1 MPSFAQLEYLL
12 AVDTHRHFGRAAK
25 ACHIT
30 QPTLS
35 AGIAKLEEELGIALF
50 DRSVQPIMPTSDAIA
65 VIEQAR
71 TVIAEFAKISVLA
84 AGSSREIVGKIS
96 IGVIPTLSSYLI
108 PLFLEEFAGTY
119 PKLQIEIREMTTG
132 EITEALARESIDVG
146 ILALPIEGSALQTIS
161 LFNEPFYLYV
171 HEDHEYA
178 KRKSI
183 DPTELDGREMWLLEE
198 GHCFRNQVLQACKLR
213 GKRPALSNVRFES
226 GSLETLKRLV
236 ARGLGYTLVPHLAI
250 ALAGESDESAKVIK
264 FTKPMPAR
272 EIGLIFRRLQ
282 LKRPAIEALAV
293 AVKKNLPRSL
303 IAAGQGVDILGI
315 DAKT

>member
-12 AVDTHRHFGRAAK
+12 SVDTHRHFGRAAK
-25 ACHIT
+25 ACHVT

-35 AGIAKLEEELGIALF
+35 AGLAKLEAELGVVLF
-50 DRSVQPIMPTSDAIA
+50 DRSMQPIVPTSDALA

-71 TVIAEFAKISVLA
+71 LVIAEFAKISVLA
-84 AGSSREIVGKIS
+84 SNASKEIAGKLL

-108 PLFLEEFAGTY
+108 PLFLEEFASAY
-119 PKLQIEIREMTTG
+119 PKLHIEIREMTTG
-132 EITEALARESIDVG
+132 EITEALSRESIDVG
-146 ILALPIEGSALQTIS
+146 VLALPVDVPTLQSIA

-171 HEDHEYA
+171 HDHHVYA

-198 GHCFRNQVLQACKLR
+198 GHCFRNQVLKACKLR
-213 GKRPALSNVRFES
+213 GKRPALANVRFES

-250 ALAGESDESAKVIK
+250 AESGESDESAKIIK

-282 LKRPAIEALAV
+282 LKRPAIAALATSI
-293 AVKKNLPRSL
+293 KKNLPRSL
-303 IAAGQGVDILGI
+303 IVAGQDVDVLGI
-315 DAKT
+315 T

>member
-1 MPSFAQLEYLL
+1 MPSFAQLEYVL

-25 ACHIT
+25 ACHVT

-35 AGIAKLEEELGIALF
+35 AGIAKLEEELGISLF
-50 DRSVQPIMPTSDAIA
+50 DRSAQPIVPTADATA

-71 TVIAEFAKISVLA
+71 TVIAEFSKISVLA
-84 AGSSREIVGKIS
+84 SGASKEITGNII
-96 IGVIPTLSSYLI
+96 IGIIPTLSSYLI
-108 PLFLEEFAGTY
+108 PLFLEDLAGHH
-119 PKLQIEIREMTTG
+119 PKLKVEIREMTTE

-146 ILALPIEGSALQTIS
+146 ILALPIEGSALQSIS

-171 HEDHEYA
+171 HEGHPYA
-178 KRKSI
+178 KHKSI
-183 DPTELDGREMWLLEE
+183 NPRELDGREMWLLEE

-213 GKRPALSNVRFES
+213 GKRPALANVRFES

-236 ARGLGYTLVPHLAI
+236 ARGLGYTLIPHLAI
-250 ALAGESDESAKVIK
+250 AEEGEADEHAKIVK

-282 LKRPAIEALAV
+282 LKKPAINALAE
-293 AVKKNLPRSL
+293 AIKKNLPRSL
-303 IAAGQGVDILGI
+303 IAAGQEVDILGI
-315 DAKT
+315 N